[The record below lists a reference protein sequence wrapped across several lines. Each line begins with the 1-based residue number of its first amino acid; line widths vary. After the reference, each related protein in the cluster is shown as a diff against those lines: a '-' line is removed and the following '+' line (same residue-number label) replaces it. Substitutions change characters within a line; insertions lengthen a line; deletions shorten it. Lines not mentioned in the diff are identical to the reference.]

1 MRKITKRWT
10 EKLASWLAACAPAKL
25 EKKAYFQV
33 EHAVGSPFIEK
44 YLKKELEDKD
54 LMATVSGLDVA
65 FQ

>member
-1 MRKITKRWT
+1 MLDGETRL
-10 EKLASWLAACAPAKL
+10 LAWNMCSGKTG
-25 EKKAYFQV
+25 KKAYFQV